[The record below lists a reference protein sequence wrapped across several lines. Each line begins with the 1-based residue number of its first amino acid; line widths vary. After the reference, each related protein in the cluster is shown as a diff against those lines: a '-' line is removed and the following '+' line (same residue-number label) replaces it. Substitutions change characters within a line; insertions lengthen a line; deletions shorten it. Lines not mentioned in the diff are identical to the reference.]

1 MDSVSAAPVCSQGPY
16 HLWMGCVF
24 PLPAHICSLTKAIKE
39 QFCFP
44 PGINCGLHLIYAL
57 FPMHLLSDHAG
68 TLMGRYLYDGE
79 ENRELAI
86 LAHCLFVGW
95 QKQS

>member
-1 MDSVSAAPVCSQGPY
+1 M
-16 HLWMGCVF
+16 
-24 PLPAHICSLTKAIKE
+24 
-39 QFCFP
+39 
-44 PGINCGLHLIYAL
+44 NCGLHLIYAL